1 MSDKTKRFWCGT
13 PTATKRKSDKPLWP
27 GYASTAARSINPKI
41 DAWGKS

>member
-27 GYASTAARSINPKI
+27 GSTAARSINPKI